1 MNPNPT
7 AETAPARAL
16 KDEPVHAPPYWTTS
30 VSRVTDSKVYI
41 RGFDLEEIIGRLPFS
56 AAVYLMIRDRIPTPA
71 ETDLLDTVLSA
82 ILDYSLQKSGTV
94 AARYIASANPNMA
107 AALAASVLGIGK
119 NTMDPSET
127 AKFCLDAHARLE
139 AEGGDPA
146 ELAQRIVEEMRAR
159 KERIPGLGHPV
170 FRYTDPRA
178 QKLRE
183 KAVASG
189 RWGPR
194 AEFFEEIHRAF
205 TRLPGKES
213 IVLNDIGM
221 MGLVLVEMGFSP
233 EETTGLA
240 VLSTLPGVIAH
251 VAEEFRAGKPIRVV
265 PDATAHYDVP
275 TRNFEQERSASGWGA
290 E

>member
-1 MNPNPT
+1 VQ
-7 AETAPARAL
+7 AS
-16 KDEPVHAPPYWTTS
+16 PYWTTS

-56 AAVYLMIRDRIPTPA
+56 AAAYLLIRGRIPTPTEA
-71 ETDLLDTVLSA
+71 ELLDTVLSA

-94 AARYIASANPNMA
+94 AARYIASANPSMA
-107 AALAASVLGIGK
+107 AALATSVLGIGK
-119 NTMDPSET
+119 NTMDPADT
-127 AKFCLDAHARLE
+127 AKFCIDAYTRLE
-139 AEGGDPA
+139 AAGGEPA
-146 ELAQRIVEEMRAR
+146 EVAQLIVDEMRAR
-159 KERIPGLGHPV
+159 KQRIPGLGHPV

-189 RWGPR
+189 LWGAR

-205 TRLPGKES
+205 TRCPGKEA
-213 IVLNDIGM
+213 IVLNDVGM

-265 PDATAHYDVP
+265 PEGTAQYDESM
-275 TRNFEQERSASGWGA
+275 RNFEQERGASGWGA